1 MKPAWT
7 TFLGWVLA
15 GVLIWAGG
23 AKALDPAALAENI
36 AGFRLVPWPMAVAG
50 AFYLPWLELVVGI
63 GLLVP
68 RWRTGSAWLA
78 ALLFTAFSLVWAITW
93 VRGLDVT
100 CGCFGSTDVSTASWS
115 FARAA
120 VLTAF
125 AWMLLLLKRTQAD
138 AEA

>member
-1 MKPAWT
+1 MKPPWT
-7 TFLGWVLA
+7 TLLSWVLA
-15 GVLIWAGG
+15 VVLIWAGG
-23 AKALDPAALAENI
+23 TKTLDPAALAESI

-68 RWRTGSAWLA
+68 RWRTDAAWLA
-78 ALLFTAFSLVWAITW
+78 ALIFTAFSLVWAITW

-100 CGCFGSTDVSTASWS
+100 CGCFGGTDASMTSWS

-125 AWMLLLLKRTQAD
+125 AWMLVKRAYRKTAV
-138 AEA
+138 